1 LAKFKP
7 YFIDEKDGS
16 FTSLTYILLYVVL
29 AHVCFWKYLVPGN
42 FAFGTDT
49 LAASYP
55 MQQMGMSEI
64 FKNHSVPLWNPYIF
78 SGMPL
83 LASFSFHVFYPGS
96 WIYFFVSP
104 KFATGYLYIIHF
116 ILIGCFLFA
125 FLRHL
130 GLSRQASFIGGLLF
144 MFNAHLVTL
153 VYPGHGGKIFT
164 MTYLPLALLFLDR
177 ALDREPFFNM
187 TVVGLMAG
195 LMFYGGHIQILFYC
209 GIVLFLFLLMR
220 LAEGARKRGYKWAL
234 KGASGFVYAFGLGT
248 LLYAAVLLPAFQYK
262 HFTERGQGG
271 TMTAASSYELATS
284 FSDPPEDLLYLVMHD
299 PFGWG
304 KDYGPNVPT
313 TNGIFYRGRIGLRL
327 SLDYFGVLGIVL
339 ALIGFLFKRNRY
351 TWFFSGMGAL
361 ACFLALGGFNPFYRF
376 IWHYVPGFSTFRIP
390 YAIMILTPI
399 CGSVLAA
406 YGMQYLLDYREKG
419 KPKAKP
425 GAKPGAKID
434 GLLYFIMGG
443 SAVLVLVLATA
454 FSWKSDLGGT
464 ADRLLNHEW
473 IRQMLWGQFDD
484 VLERLSY
491 FINNM
496 FMFVSALAVSMVLL
510 LVYWKGWLNKK
521 FLTLLVAVLVLADL
535 WPVDWKMIK
544 TIPASNLENV
554 FYKETP
560 QIKML
565 EADKDGP
572 FRVFAPG
579 INNELLLR
587 GIQSLTGYH
596 AVPLIYYMKTIES
609 INFGNSILDLLNA
622 KYLLLPKEPEYD
634 FAAIPDAA
642 ARNMMMGKYE
652 LLDNTDAYLYKRKE
666 PLPRAW
672 LVDRVVK
679 EGDLDQCEGT
689 VTDPRFPAFTAA
701 TVCDNLPAG
710 FSMDPN
716 ADLSGQKT
724 RVTKYLPDE
733 VDIDVDAPANSFL
746 VASEVWYPGWKAY
759 IDGRRADLY
768 RTDYVLRG
776 VPFPKGRHLLV
787 FKFSPWTYNVGV
799 VVSLLT
805 LVYLAA
811 VLFINRRRRGP
822 V

>member
-1 LAKFKP
+1 MAKFKS
-7 YFIDEKDGS
+7 YFIDEKDGA
-16 FTSLTYILLYVVL
+16 FTSLTYILLYIVL
-29 AHVCFWKYLVPGN
+29 AHACFWKYLVPGN

-55 MQQMGMSEI
+55 MQVMGMGEI
-64 FKNHSVPLWNPYIF
+64 FKNHSIPLWNPYIF

-116 ILIGCFLFA
+116 ILMGCFLFA

-130 GLSRQASFIGGLLF
+130 GLSRQASFVGGLMF
-144 MFNAHLVTL
+144 MFAPHLVTL

-187 TVVGLMAG
+187 TVVGLLVG

-209 GIVLFLFLLMR
+209 GVVLFLFLLMR
-220 LAEGARKRGYKWAL
+220 LAEGARKGGYKWAL
-234 KGASGFVYAFGLGT
+234 KGAAGFVYAFGLGT
-248 LLYAAVLLPAFQYK
+248 LLYAAVLIPAFQYK
-262 HFTERGQGG
+262 HYTERGQGG

-327 SLDYFGVLGIVL
+327 SLDYFGVLGLVL
-339 ALIGFLFKRNRY
+339 ALIGALFKRNRY
-351 TWFFSGMGAL
+351 TWFFLGMGAL

-376 IWHYVPGFSTFRIP
+376 IWRYVPGFSIFRIP

-406 YGMQYLLDYREKG
+406 HGMQYLLDYKAKG
-419 KPKAKP
+419 KTKGRPK
-425 GAKPGAKID
+425 AKID

-443 SAVLVLVLATA
+443 TAVLALVLLTA
-454 FSWKSDLGGT
+454 FFWKSDLGGT

-473 IRQMLWGQFDD
+473 IQQMLWGQYDD
-484 VLERLSY
+484 VLQRLSY
-491 FINNM
+491 FIKNM
-496 FMFVSALAVSMVLL
+496 LMFCGVLAVSMTLL

-521 FLTLLVAVLVLADL
+521 YLTLIVAVIVLADL

-544 TIPASNLENV
+544 VIPVSKLNSV

-596 AVPLIYYMKTIES
+596 PVPLSYYMKTVES
-609 INFGNSILDLLNA
+609 INFVNPILDLLNA
-622 KYLLLPKEPEYD
+622 RYLLLPKQPQFD

-642 ARNMMMGKYE
+642 TRNLMMGKYE
-652 LLDNTDAYLYKRKE
+652 VLDNTDVYFYKRKQ

-672 LVDRVVK
+672 LVNRLLKVDGVDQALGVISDPQFPPFADAVVS
-679 EGDLDQCEGT
+679 
-689 VTDPRFPAFTAA
+689 
-701 TVCDNLPAG
+701 DNLPAD

-724 RVTKYLPDE
+724 RVTRYLPDE
-733 VDIDVDAPANSFL
+733 VDFDVDAPANSFL

-759 IDGRRADLY
+759 IDGRKTEIY

-776 VPFPKGRHLLV
+776 VPVPKGEHKLV

-811 VLFINRRRRGP
+811 VLFINRRRKRAGIKT
-822 V
+822 